1 MDLPQGKPNYQ
12 RKNIYIDQD
21 FQNRFILKFCALVV
35 AGTAVTIVALY
46 FLSRHST
53 SVAFVDARVK
63 VMTTADFLLPLMVQ
77 TLIIV
82 MGFVSAAT
90 VVVTLYVSHKIAGPL
105 YRFKQTFRELTVGNF
120 TRPVTLR
127 KGDQLLDVAGDFN
140 RMIMVLSTQLVEAK
154 KILQTLKAD
163 IDAIGADN
171 VDESRRQRFLALQN
185 KVRDLEKSLEF
196 FKT

>member
-35 AGTAVTIVALY
+35 AGTGVTIFALY

-63 VMTTADFLLPLMVQ
+63 VMTTADFLLPLMIQ

-82 MGFVSAAT
+82 MGFVSAGT
-90 VVVTLYVSHKIAGPL
+90 VVVTLFVSHKIAGPL
-105 YRFKQTFRELTVGNF
+105 YRFKQTFHALTAGDF

-140 RMIMVLSTQLVEAK
+140 RMIMVLSAQLVEAK
-154 KILQTLKAD
+154 KGLQALKAD
-163 IDAIGADN
+163 IDAIGANN
-171 VDESRRQRFLALQN
+171 VDEASRQRFQALQN
-185 KVRDLEKSLEF
+185 KVSDLEKSLEF